1 VVDADVR
8 DRVAFE
14 SPNDVFVSAMKPS
27 PPGQFRAYA
36 SRWWV
41 LTLASLMTALQGG
54 FWNMFGP
61 IAPAVQPLLGWSV
74 GTIAL
79 LNNWGPI
86 LFCITLLPSSWL
98 LDTRGLRPSCLLC
111 MGLVVAGAVCRA
123 ITATGRAATPLMHL
137 GQILNAAAGP
147 VSMSVGPLVSA
158 TWFPPEQRT
167 TSTSIISVLNYGGC
181 ALMFVVGPALVPS
194 RAVALGDDDDGAA
207 ATFPDAAARDATAA
221 DVLAYQRWCAV
232 LAALVLLAMFCY
244 FPNKPPTPPSLTAT
258 TERTDFRGGL
268 RSLRSGKR
276 DYWLCCCAYGIVT
289 GFYGSWGSM
298 LAPNLAHVLPRADA
312 ESESG
317 WLGFYGSVA
326 GCVAGMACGVFADRF
341 GSMKRIALGNSL
353 AAAAAFL
360 VFGLYCSGAL
370 PMSTGALYASSVL
383 GGLLINSTI
392 PLFFE
397 LAVETAYPVAEGL
410 SGGVLALMNNVF
422 CLLFLLVAMVPG
434 LGTAWMNWA
443 VVAAALIG
451 FGLMVPFREDYKRL
465 RVDQEGQEAQGN
477 RAPLLLA
484 EDG

>member
-1 VVDADVR
+1 MPPDAKVEQG
-8 DRVAFE
+8 AY
-14 SPNDVFVSAMKPS
+14 KT
-27 PPGQFRAYA
+27 YA

-54 FWNMFGP
+54 YWNMFGP
-61 IAPAVQPLLGWSV
+61 IAPACQPLLGWSI

-86 LFCITLLPSSWL
+86 AFCLTIMPSSWL
-98 LDTRGLRPSCLLC
+98 LDTKGLRPSCLLC
-111 MGLVVAGAVCRA
+111 MGLVVAGSVCRA
-123 ITATGRAATPLMHL
+123 ITATGPAATVLMHL

-158 TWFPPEQRT
+158 AWFPPEQRT

-181 ALMFVVGPALVPS
+181 ALMFVVGPAMVPQ
-194 RAVALGDDDDGAA
+194 RALAQGDDDDGEHAG
-207 ATFPDAAARDATAA
+207 FPTAAARAATAA
-221 DVLAYQRWCAV
+221 DLLAYQRWCAA
-232 LAALVLLAMFCY
+232 LAMLVLLAMLTH
-244 FPNKPPTPPSLTAT
+244 FPSRPPTPPSRTAT

-268 RSLRSGKR
+268 RALRRGKR
-276 DYWLCCCAYGIVT
+276 DYWLCCCAYGVVT

-326 GCVAGMACGVFADRF
+326 GCFGGMACGIWADRF
-341 GSMKRIALGNSL
+341 GSMKKLALGNSL
-353 AAAAAFL
+353 CATAAFL
-360 VFGLYCSGAL
+360 VFALFCSGAL
-370 PMSTGALYASSVL
+370 SASTGALYTSSVL

-397 LAVETAYPVAEGL
+397 LAVETAYPIAEGL

-422 CLLFLLVAMVPG
+422 CLLFLLVAMVLG

-443 VVAAALIG
+443 VTGACICSFALM
-451 FGLMVPFREDYKRL
+451 LPFREDYKRL
-465 RVDQEGQEAQGN
+465 RVDQELSHGSAAKSLAQ
-477 RAPLLLA
+477 PLLHD
-484 EDG
+484 EVTERGDSPSGQPTM